1 MRKYSLLLSS
11 GCFSAGVL
19 LTSLESYVARII
31 GIGLFLISIYL
42 LNEWQSDQQSRK
54 QFDADNYRRENT
66 SKITVAAFLTFIV
79 SSAAGL
85 YFIYV

>member
-66 SKITVAAFLTFIV
+66 SKITVACFLTFIV

>member
-66 SKITVAAFLTFIV
+66 SKITVASFLTFIV